1 MYVCNDLSLFLSS
14 SFDFAF
20 EIAKVG
26 LKSKLPDIHMK
37 YALYLEDEV
46 HKKTHP
52 NINKPHPF

>member
-1 MYVCNDLSLFLSS
+1 MLQTTCMCVYIYVCNDLSLSS
-14 SFDFAF
+14 SFEFAF

-46 HKKTHP
+46 
-52 NINKPHPF
+52 